1 MVFFQAGPLG
11 FGIAFR
17 VFLQPKY
24 LPDFPLGSAN
34 IISTTLPIGF
44 ATFYALFEKDLPL
57 TAWELPGQHAK
68 AQQAWSLFGPAAALR
83 NSLFVLEIKAATSTH
98 SSSISLSI
106 NCIALS

>member
-1 MVFFQAGPLG
+1 MDFPLLMNDGLALLSSFCSGETPWSPNPLDLMVFFQAGPLG

-68 AQQAWSLFGPAAALR
+68 AQQA
-83 NSLFVLEIKAATSTH
+83 
-98 SSSISLSI
+98 
-106 NCIALS
+106 